1 MSQKRVFCHT
11 QRMGALNSLALAKDQ
26 VTVLTVGQEKRLTYW
41 DVAESNPQQMFA
53 VDGELDEARSVVM

>member
-1 MSQKRVFCHT
+1 
-11 QRMGALNSLALAKDQ
+11 MGALNSLALAKDQ